1 MSRITRMP
9 FAKLS
14 APVRTWTTRSP
25 LTCLPASLV
34 NSTKT
39 SGFSKPISKPD
50 SILCW
55 GWARPFFFLGVIHKW
70 REERCAMR
78 VAKRTQLCVTIML
91 VVGAAA
97 LILGCG
103 GARKQASSVPE
114 TPPNGSTQQATGKA
128 PPIPEAGPLAR
139 PKSGQQVGA
148 PAAAT
153 RTAIPP
159 DNPQAP
165 EKIALGQKLFFDGRL
180 SADGT
185 VACSTCHDPA
195 RAFTDGRPASIGI
208 KGRVGQRN
216 APTILNALYNKTQ
229 FWDGRV
235 NTLEQQAALPITN
248 PFEMGSA
255 SIGDAVSRIADDKDY
270 HTQFMQAF
278 GRGVNEQDMVSAIA
292 AYERTLASFDSPFD
306 HFIAGD
312 ANAISDSAKRGWE
325 LFNTKA
331 RCHLCHALTENQRDA
346 TLLMDN
352 DFHNIGIGILRHH
365 VAPLAQQAEREL
377 AQGHLAAID
386 TAAITSEIS
395 VLGRFLV
402 TKKQSDIASFKT
414 PGLRN
419 VLVTGPYFHDGSQET
434 LWDVMY
440 HYNKG
445 DGLQDPYL
453 DEDIQPLALTE
464 DDIDDVV
471 AFLASLTSAPYK
483 DQGIKEL
490 ARQRALSRTMRP
502 QRDTARAFGPKPPRP
517 KPPAP

>member
-1 MSRITRMP
+1 
-9 FAKLS
+9 
-14 APVRTWTTRSP
+14 
-25 LTCLPASLV
+25 
-34 NSTKT
+34 
-39 SGFSKPISKPD
+39 
-50 SILCW
+50 
-55 GWARPFFFLGVIHKW
+55 
-70 REERCAMR
+70 
-78 VAKRTQLCVTIML
+78 ML

-128 PPIPEAGPLAR
+128 PPIPEADPLAR
-139 PKSGQQVGA
+139 HKSGQQVGA

-235 NTLEQQAALPITN
+235 NTLEEQAALPIVN
-248 PFEMGSA
+248 SVEMGQPSL
-255 SIGDAVSRIADDKDY
+255 DAAVAQIAAVGEYK
-270 HTQFMQAF
+270 QAF
-278 GRGVNEQDMVSAIA
+278 VRIFGRTLNGPDLLRAIA
-292 AYERTLASFDSPFD
+292 SYERTQLSFDSPFD

-312 ANAISDSAKRGWE
+312 TSAIDDAAKRGWE
-325 LFNTKA
+325 LFNSRGGCNK
-331 RCHLCHALTENQRDA
+331 CHALTVDKRDV
-346 TLLMDN
+346 TNFTDN
-352 DFHNIGIGILRHH
+352 DFHNIGIGIIRHNV
-365 VAPLAQQAEREL
+365 VALARQAEQL
-377 AQGHLAAID
+377 INSGD
-386 TAAITSEIS
+386 TAAIDRAAIQTDMSA
-395 VLGRFLV
+395 LGRFLI
-402 TKKQSDIASFKT
+402 TRKEADSASFKT
-414 PGLRN
+414 PNLRN

-434 LWDVMY
+434 LWDVMD

-445 DGLQDPYL
+445 DGLQNPYL
-453 DEDIQPLALTE
+453 DQDIQPLALTE
-464 DDIDDVV
+464 GDIDDLV
-471 AFLASLTSAPYK
+471 AFLASLTSADY
-483 DQGIKEL
+483 KEL
-490 ARQRALSRTMRP
+490 GSKELTRQRELSRTKRP
-502 QRDTARAFGPKPPRP
+502 QRDTARAFGPKPPP
-517 KPPAP
+517 TKPPSP